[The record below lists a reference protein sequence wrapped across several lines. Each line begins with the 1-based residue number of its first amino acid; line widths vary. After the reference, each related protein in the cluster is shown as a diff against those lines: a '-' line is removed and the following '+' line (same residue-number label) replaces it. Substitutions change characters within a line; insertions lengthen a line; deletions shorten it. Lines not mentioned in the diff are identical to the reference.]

1 MKNDHDHAEK
11 KPGSV
16 RGITRRKFLT
26 TMGTGAAIAVASDAL
41 TGRGKAEADVIKPEV
56 IVMVN
61 LFING
66 LRRSLVVEPRWS
78 LLYVLREKLGLTGTK
93 RGCDD
98 AACGACVVVIDGK
111 ATKSCTYPAKKLAG
125 KEVVTIEGVSE
136 GTNLHPIQT
145 ALIEAGAVQCG
156 YCMPGIVM
164 ELYALFNRDPKASD
178 EEIRDALDIHLCRC
192 TGYEAIW
199 EGALKAREYLAGK

>member
-1 MKNDHDHAEK
+1 MSEK
-11 KPGSV
+11 ITFTVNGSPRTV
-16 RGITRRKFLT
+16 EIDGNEKLI
-26 TMGTGAAIAVASDAL
+26 
-41 TGRGKAEADVIKPEV
+41 
-56 IVMVN
+56 
-61 LFING
+61 FI
-66 LRRSLVVEPRWS
+66 
-78 LLYVLREKLGLTGTK
+78 LREKLGLAGTK

-98 AACGACVVVIDGK
+98 ASCGACVVVIDGK

-145 ALIEAGAVQCG
+145 ALIESGAVQCG

-178 EEIRDALDIHLCRC
+178 EEIRDALELHLCRC

-199 EGALKAREYLAGK
+199 EGALLARKYLAAK